1 MPIILWDAAREEMKK
16 KTFDEVQERKRNG
29 TEAAG
34 ELCVVLRWRVK
45 KNTGIFIWA
54 AGSLKVEEPHT
65 HESLKPGINNNNNN
79 LL

>member
-1 MPIILWDAAREEMKK
+1 MKK
-16 KTFDEVQERKRNG
+16 KTFDEVQERSG

-45 KNTGIFIWA
+45 KKHRNFHLNSGFFK
-54 AGSLKVEEPHT
+54 GGGKSPHT